1 MKGFLGELKRRN
13 VFRVGLAYVVVSW
26 ITLQF
31 VDVVQDPLNL
41 PMWLPKVVIVLLAVG
56 FPIALII
63 SWAFE
68 LTPDGL
74 VKTAIVD
81 ESESIRPRT
90 GQRINRLI
98 ISGLTLA
105 VVLLLAERFLPDG
118 EQPVSVVPD
127 AQAAKPSIAV
137 LPFVNMSGDPE
148 QEFFSDG
155 MTEEILNVLAKNRSL
170 LVAGRTSSFAFKGKN
185 EDMRT
190 IGKALG
196 VDYLIEGSVRKD
208 ADKVR
213 ITTQL
218 VQVSNG
224 FHVWSETY
232 DRNLTEIFA
241 VQDEIAHAI
250 SDELKVSFGGGD
262 DAASTANQTD
272 NMAAYDLYLK
282 ARDAHKNRHIPKA
295 LEFARKVTEAEPDFA
310 PGWAVYAQALALA
323 PNWIYLDEPME
334 SAGAYA
340 KAFIAAQKALIL
352 DPNSVEALGALAN
365 VYRTRLQWHEAGEA
379 YLKAL
384 SVDPDSP
391 VILEDYVEFLLSVG
405 KVKSA
410 LPLAQKLV
418 ALEPQV
424 PIYLHALVQAYWALS
439 DWSAAI
445 PHAEKEYTL
454 GPELFFM
461 GAEYA
466 QVLWFAGQKQK
477 AREVLKVAGETF
489 PADFRAN
496 IETWFAVQENG
507 LQGLTPEQVKIAMSD
522 PLILCYLNQKDKF
535 FALLSEKVK
544 LGWWGDFFTFYP
556 ETAPYRET
564 PEFKNHVKELKLVDY
579 WRKDGWGD
587 YCQPVGSDD
596 FSCK

>member
-1 MKGFLGELKRRN
+1 MKNFFGELKRRN
-13 VFRVGLAYVVVSW
+13 VFRVGLAYIVVSW
-26 ITLQF
+26 IALQF

-41 PMWLPKVVIVLLAVG
+41 PVWLPKVVIVLLAVG

-74 VKTAIVD
+74 VKTAVVD
-81 ESESIRPRT
+81 ESKSIRPQT

-98 ISGLTLA
+98 ISGLTLV
-105 VVLLLAERFLPDG
+105 VVLLLAERFLPSDKAPASIAP
-118 EQPVSVVPD
+118 E

-196 VDYLIEGSVRKD
+196 VDYLIEGSVRKE

-218 VQVSNG
+218 VQVSDG

-232 DRNLTEIFA
+232 DRKLNEIF
-241 VQDEIAHAI
+241 VIQDEIAHAI
-250 SDELKVSFGGGD
+250 SDALKVSFGGGENG
-262 DAASTANQTD
+262 ANTANKTD

-282 ARDAHKNRHIPKA
+282 ARDAHKHRHIPKA
-295 LEFARKVTEAEPDFA
+295 LEYAEKVTEAEPDFA

-323 PNWIYLDEPME
+323 PNWIYFDEPME

-352 DPNSVEALGALAN
+352 DPNSIEALGALAN
-365 VYRTRLQWHEAGEA
+365 VYRTRLQWHEAGQA

-384 SVDPDSP
+384 SLDPDSP
-391 VILEDYVEFLLSVG
+391 VILEDYVEFLLAVG
-405 KVKSA
+405 KVGDA
-410 LPLAQKLV
+410 LPLAKKLV
-418 ALEPQV
+418 DLEPQV
-424 PIYLHALVQAYWALS
+424 PIYLHALVMTYWAMG
-439 DWSAAI
+439 DFTAAL
-445 PHAEKEYTL
+445 PVAEKEYAL
-454 GPELFFM
+454 GPDLMFM
-461 GAEYA
+461 VTEYT
-466 QVLWFAGQKQK
+466 QVLWLNGQRAK
-477 AREVLKVAGETF
+477 AREIVAESD
-489 PADFRAN
+489 ALSAAIREN
-496 IETWFAVQENG
+496 IETWFDAREKG
-507 LQGLTPEQVKIAMSD
+507 LEGLTPEQVKIALSD

-535 FALLSEKVK
+535 FALLSERVK
-544 LGWWGDFFTFYP
+544 LGWWGDFFTFFP

-564 PEFKNHVKELKLVDY
+564 PEFKKHMEELKLVEY
-579 WRKDGWGD
+579 WRRDGWGD
-587 YCQPVGSDD
+587 YCKPVGDED
-596 FSCK
+596 FSCG